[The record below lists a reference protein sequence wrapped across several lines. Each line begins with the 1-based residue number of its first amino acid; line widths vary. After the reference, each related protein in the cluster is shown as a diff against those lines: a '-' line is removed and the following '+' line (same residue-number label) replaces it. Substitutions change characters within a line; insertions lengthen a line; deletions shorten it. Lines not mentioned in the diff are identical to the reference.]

1 MASRDRSR
9 AQGESETSAASRSRR
24 AKLASAAQDRPRA
37 PESVRSH
44 VKSILAAAERS
55 ERAADGIR
63 EDAREWARNYLK
75 ETDPPAHATEAEAA
89 GKASRLSE
97 SLISRGR
104 TLAEQSEK
112 LITALDEIGQRGA
125 RERPDR
131 SRATSDKARLL
142 VTRMA
147 VAGSTRDEISR
158 RLRKELGIED
168 PGAVLDEIGV

>member
-9 AQGESETSAASRSRR
+9 AQGESQTSAASRSRR
-24 AKLASAAQDRPRA
+24 AKRASAARDRPRA
-37 PESVRSH
+37 PESVRSRI
-44 VKSILAAAERS
+44 KLILAAAERS

-63 EDAREWARNYLK
+63 GDAREWARIHLR
-75 ETDPPAHATEAEAA
+75 ETDPATHAPAPEAA
-89 GKASRLSE
+89 GEALRLSE
-97 SLISRGR
+97 SLTSRAR
-104 TLAEQSEK
+104 TLAEQSER

-131 SRATSDKARLL
+131 SRARSERARLL

-158 RLRKELGIED
+158 RLRTELGIKD

>member
-9 AQGESETSAASRSRR
+9 PQEESETSAASRSRR
-24 AKLASAAQDRPRA
+24 AKRASAAQNRPRA
-37 PESVRSH
+37 PESVRTD

-55 ERAADGIR
+55 ERAADGIW

-75 ETDPPAHATEAEAA
+75 ASDPPAYATEAEAA

-97 SLISRGR
+97 SLTSRGR

-131 SRATSDKARLL
+131 SRARSDKARLL

-147 VAGSTRDEISR
+147 VADITRDEVSR
-158 RLRKELGIED
+158 RLREELGIEG
-168 PGAVLDEIGV
+168 PGAFLDEIGI